1 MAPPPFELPAL
12 GPFSAGQVVTTLSD
26 ERMPMT
32 AETRRLIAGAWARR
46 SAESEAGGQLLFAG
60 PLARLP
66 GWSVADGA
74 LHLAFGRTDY
84 RELVGTNLTHPEIAE
99 RFGADHL
106 SDGTGVC
113 TVIRTADA
121 RIVLQRRNGRVFE
134 HPGSLHVCAGSL
146 EPMSG
151 GGRDGVDPFAMI
163 RRQIGEEFAIGDGL
177 IVDLRC
183 LGLARSGRER
193 KPELLMET
201 TLGIDSTDMV
211 GRSGPEHA
219 ELVAVADEP
228 GAIGGYLSAHRQEIA
243 PAGLACLT
251 AYTACRFMASMT
263 KGRRT
268 IAERGY

>member
-1 MAPPPFELPAL
+1 MP
-12 GPFSAGQVVTTLSD
+12 TTV
-26 ERMPMT
+26 
-32 AETRRLIAGAWARR
+32 ETRQLIAAAWERR
-46 SAESEAGGQLLFAG
+46 SAGATAGGQLLFAG
-60 PLARLP
+60 PLARLL

-84 RELVGTNLTHPEIAE
+84 RELVGTNLTHPEIAD

-134 HPGSLHVCAGSL
+134 HPGALHVCAGSL
-146 EPMSG
+146 EPMTG
-151 GGRDGVDPFAMI
+151 DGHDGVDPFAMI
-163 RRQIGEEFAIGDGL
+163 RREIGEEFGLGDGL
-177 IVDLRC
+177 IVGLRC

-193 KPELLMET
+193 KPELLVET
-201 TLGIDSTDMV
+201 TLSIDSTELA

-228 GAIGGYLSAHRQEIA
+228 GAIGGYLSTHWREIA

-251 AYTACRFMASMT
+251 AYTACRFVESMP
-263 KGRRT
+263 GDSEERRD
-268 IAERGY
+268 